1 MPFPLLVGDL
11 ALALLASGDVSD
23 PVTPTGSAGG
33 GPEALSWLVGEHGHL
48 MMHEVIAHKQ
58 CLAGFASGLLL
69 GQACK
74 ASIVLWHR
82 GRRSAGRRGKP
93 APADPPPMPLLEAYI
108 SANTPAGR
116 RIQAWLQ
123 ACIPADTLAGRQAQ
137 VKAAAW
143 LLSRHGS
150 DAVLCVITAVGLWRR
165 RGVVA
170 GVPRRLCGLPKHV
183 CGLLS
188 RRIAAGGG
196 KGRGKGPPP
205 PPAGKGTGKGL
216 GKGKGVPK
224 AKAAPVAAGGKGSS
238 GRRNSA
244 ALTPFGQCIHL
255 VQPAYSLPN
264 SGTVFA
270 ELTSDTEKID
280 ADLMTEMFSTD
291 NSKTSVKR
299 FTPKQSQGT
308 CLFDGPRAQNLAI
321 NLSRLK
327 VPTDEVCKCVEAL
340 DTSSTALT
348 TEDIETVL
356 MCLPSSD
363 EVQKLTKHQ
372 DDINSLRD
380 IEQRIWPLC
389 RLTFARLQLMKI
401 AKTHVAT
408 SESLLHRCRVLR
420 SAAQE
425 ARNSSSL
432 RDLLGAVLQIFN
444 FINHGAVQSSEG
456 TVFGFSIES
465 LHVLAQFKKN
475 GVSAL
480 HYLTLT
486 MMAKND
492 NFSQEL
498 RASLKKIP
506 EAGRERVA
514 NLKVDVSK
522 FHAELLFIRTW
533 LNAQDEE
540 FAQREQVANLLHMLE
555 REDTALNLELDKM
568 TQLVFETQRYFSVT
582 EDDKMPE
589 PEQFFGHIG
598 EFLMQFQSCWL
609 EISCGRGR
617 WSKLANVR
625 SLSQG
630 DSNCSSTPVTP
641 RQPGTPRTPRT
652 PRGDAGPMA
661 SITAQRAA
669 AATAKFNNSKTPPPT
684 TSQKTDTETAVPTPR
699 VALETTMATMA
710 KVLPELPL
718 KVPLINMTPVCRK
731 DRKHDSADPVMLK
744 RLLTELGPDFL
755 DPKPDGPPKRKPTCI
770 QGKRLPEFHV
780 MNDGDSDDSSD
791 DTESSPGTSADSAR
805 RDADV
810 EDQPLPLA
818 ARPRQ
823 TALDTAAAQFG

>member
-486 MMAKND
+486 MMSKNV

-498 RASLKKIP
+498 HESLEKIP

-522 FHAELLFIRTW
+522 FNAELRFTRTW
-533 LNAQDEE
+533 LNAQDGK
-540 FAQREQVANLLHMLE
+540 FAEREQVANLLQMLE
-555 REDTALNLELDKM
+555 CEDTAHNLELDRM
-568 TQLVFETQRYFSVT
+568 TQFVSETQKYFSGSV
-582 EDDKMPE
+582 DDKMLE

-598 EFLMQFQSCWL
+598 GFLIEFHSCWL

-617 WSKLANVR
+617 WSKLASAR
-625 SLSQG
+625 SVSR
-630 DSNCSSTPVTP
+630 DSNCSSIAASPL
-641 RQPGTPRTPRT
+641 QPGTPSIGSKNSGPSSVSKPLDISESTVSCLQSLPHKGGTLMSGTSNESSGGGLGMVVSRAT
-652 PRGDAGPMA
+652 RGVG
-661 SITAQRAA
+661 TAVSLSYSWLAVGGGVFDLLNLANAA
-669 AATAKFNNSKTPPPT
+669 ADLWPDGQQGRKL
-684 TSQKTDTETAVPTPR
+684 TSTSV
-699 VALETTMATMA
+699 VS
-710 KVLPELPL
+710 KVLPW
-718 KVPLINMTPVCRK
+718 K
-731 DRKHDSADPVMLK
+731 
-744 RLLTELGPDFL
+744 
-755 DPKPDGPPKRKPTCI
+755 KPSKIASPT
-770 QGKRLPEFHV
+770 QGKPLPEFHV
-780 MNDGDSDDSSD
+780 MDDGDSDDSSD
-791 DTESSPGTSADSAR
+791 SIDLPPCTSADSGHPSWRGSDR
-805 RDADV
+805 RGFMRFMRKNT
-810 EDQPLPLA
+810 L
-818 ARPRQ
+818 
-823 TALDTAAAQFG
+823 